1 MATFSVFSGSS
12 SFQKKPSSGKKQESL
27 PTHKTSWKCRAKV
40 TMQFCNRCISDV
52 KSNVNSVLVVNN
64 NMVNIKW
71 YVPNT
76 TAVNLNASWGHLNN
90 LSNYLKAMG
99 DEHFFDKYEFYSV
112 GTQYSQ
118 WIIVDMGIVWIT
130 FIYCTFQIYVLL

>member
-1 MATFSVFSGSS
+1 
-12 SFQKKPSSGKKQESL
+12 
-27 PTHKTSWKCRAKV
+27 
-40 TMQFCNRCISDV
+40 MQFCNRCISDV
-52 KSNVNSVLVVNN
+52 KSDVNSGLVVNN

-130 FIYCTFQIYVLL
+130 FIYCTF